1 MYCYDGIVYRILAVS
16 GIMFLLGILCILFE
30 KPWSDTFRM
39 RNCIVGILLLVFS
52 ILSGIFYLTRI
63 AFPHVLYYEG
73 EYVEENRNSR
83 AAPPLP
89 LTYEYVFSNEN
100 DEKNQVFYLD
110 VISCNKMIP
119 SGFSSKQTYRI
130 YYDEPTRGIVEI
142 LNCTS

>member
-89 LTYEYVFSNEN
+89 LTYEYVSSNEN
-100 DEKNQVFYLD
+100 GEKNQVFYLD

-130 YYDEPTRGIVEI
+130 YYDEPTRVIVEI